1 MRTTSILFIAAVLVA
16 CGAAPT
22 PTTDASATPPATT
35 AKTDAVAK
43 TDAPKPV
50 KPKPKTRTYDEEIAD
65 ADLRISGSRKLAED
79 QPTSYLAADRV
90 ANNFLARARLTGD
103 YNDYRFAEE
112 WIDKAFAMSASRG
125 RDIGPH
131 GTRASLNYTLHR
143 LDRVDADFER
153 SKLGPKDNVTVSGQK
168 AFAGNLALQ
177 RGKYDEAARLLDESV
192 ALHEDV
198 GNLASKAYF
207 ILGTGDVDGSEALYR
222 KAIGMYH
229 GSSKEPMA
237 WLHLQLGLSDLGRG
251 RYDDALAHYREAET
265 HLSGYWLIDEH
276 IAEILTLTGKV
287 EDAKKL
293 YLDIIA
299 RTNNPEFMDAMAG
312 IMLEEGNKSEADAFV
327 AKARARYEELMAM
340 YPEASYGH
348 ALEHFL
354 EFGEDAKATIDMAEK
369 NHALRPNADAKMLLA
384 QAYLKGERGT
394 DAKRV
399 IEEALATPWRTA
411 DLHAV
416 AAEVYRAVGDA
427 ANADAQ
433 LALAKAINPKIE

>member
-1 MRTTSILFIAAVLVA
+1 MKHVWISHLVLALAA
-16 CGAAPT
+16 CGGTPAPT
-22 PTTDASATPPATT
+22 NDASATPPAT
-35 AKTDAVAK
+35 VAK
-43 TDAPKPV
+43 ADVPAKAPPAKP
-50 KPKPKTRTYDEEIAD
+50 KAPKPKTKTYDEEIAD
-65 ADLRISGSRKLAED
+65 ADLRIAGSRKLAED
-79 QPTSYLAADRV
+79 QPNSYLAADRV

-103 YNDYRFAEE
+103 YDDYRHAEE

-131 GTRASLNYTLHR
+131 GTRAALNYTLHR
-143 LDRVDADFER
+143 LDRVDADFETSMR
-153 SKLGPKDNVTVSGQK
+153 GPKDNVTVAGHRL
-168 AFAGNLALQ
+168 FAGNLALQ
-177 RGKYDEAARLLDESV
+177 RGKYDEAAKLLDESV
-192 ALHEDV
+192 ALHETV
-198 GNLASKAYF
+198 SNLSSKAYF
-207 ILGTGDVDGSEALYR
+207 LLGTGDVEGSEALYR

-229 GSSKEPMA
+229 GSSKEPLA

-251 RYDDALAHYREAET
+251 NYDEALAHYREAET

-293 YLDIIA
+293 YADIIA

-312 IMLEEGNKSEADAFV
+312 ILLEEKKDAEAKAWI

-348 ALEHFL
+348 ALDHFIEL
-354 EFGEDAKATIDMAEK
+354 GDDPDATIVMAEK
-369 NHALRPNADAKMLLA
+369 NHTLRPNADAKILLA
-384 QAYLKGERGT
+384 QAYLKGERGA

-416 AAEVYRAVGDA
+416 AAEVYRAVGDT
-427 ANADAQ
+427 ANADTQ
-433 LALAKAINPKIE
+433 LAAAKAINPKIE